1 MEEFYSISDLSIVS
15 PQNGAMARVT
25 YSKYRPDYEISET
38 ARIGGKKWKKLTC
51 TCKIHQLK
59 NMRHRIE
66 FE

>member
-15 PQNGAMARVT
+15 PQNGAMARVA

-38 ARIGGKKWKKLTC
+38 ARIGGKKGKKL